1 MKSIRGATK
10 SSERRGG
17 GGRTTPARPYV
28 WVDAGC
34 SVEAGG
40 GGGGGEGGTFG
51 CSFSGG
57 FRHGPGRPVPP
68 GRAPTAP
75 PRAGAPP
82 QVLPRR
88 RHPGGGRKPLPAD
101 FS

>member
-57 FRHGPGRPVPP
+57 FAERRARSTRRAVSHTDRTRGGAPPKLSRDRTPP
-68 GRAPTAP
+68 GRRP
-75 PRAGAPP
+75 
-82 QVLPRR
+82 
-88 RHPGGGRKPLPAD
+88 HDCPLAR
-101 FS
+101 